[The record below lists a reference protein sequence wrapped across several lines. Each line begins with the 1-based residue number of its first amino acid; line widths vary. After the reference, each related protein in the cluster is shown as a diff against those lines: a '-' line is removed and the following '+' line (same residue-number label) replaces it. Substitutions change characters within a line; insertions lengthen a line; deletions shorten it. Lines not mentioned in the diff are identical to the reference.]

1 VLAYSRTLTAARAAE
16 AGAECVAV
24 ETLWR
29 ESDILTVHINST
41 AETRGSIGEK
51 QFAIMKRGVL
61 LVNTA
66 RGPIVSEPAM
76 IEALATGKL
85 GGVGLDVYDIEPLPM
100 DHPLRRFDN
109 AVLMSHRGYATVEV
123 MSERY
128 EQALHNILNYLDGKP
143 LNLINPDV
151 QVRHAT

>member
-1 VLAYSRTLTAARAAE
+1 MPL
-16 AGAECVAV
+16 

-51 QFAIMKRGVL
+51 EFAMMKRGVL

-76 IEALATGKL
+76 IEALESGQL
-85 GGVGLDVYDIEPLPM
+85 GGVGLTFTISSPCRWTIRCAASIM
-100 DHPLRRFDN
+100 R
-109 AVLMSHRGYATVEV
+109 S
-123 MSERY
+123 
-128 EQALHNILNYLDGKP
+128 
-143 LNLINPDV
+143 
-151 QVRHAT
+151 